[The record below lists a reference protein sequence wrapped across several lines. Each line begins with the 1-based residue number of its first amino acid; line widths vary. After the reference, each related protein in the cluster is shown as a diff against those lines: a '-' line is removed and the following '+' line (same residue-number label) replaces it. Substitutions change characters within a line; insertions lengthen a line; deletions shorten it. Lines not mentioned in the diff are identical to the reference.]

1 MQKIAV
7 ILFVITAVFQWLVP
21 VDMIKGKEDVLKN
34 GTAFYFKTQP
44 IDPVDFMRGR
54 YINLYFE
61 NNRFVKDTAN
71 NDFEYNEKAYI
82 TVATAKTGE
91 SFAVNVT
98 KEKPTSTSN
107 YFKAKIYAYQN
118 DSIITIYFPF
128 DKFYMEENKAPVA
141 ETVYNE
147 NNRDILKKCFAKVF
161 IKDGEFVLSDVLI
174 DGKSIV
180 ELSGQQAME

>member
-1 MQKIAV
+1 MQKITA
-7 ILFVITAVFQWLVP
+7 ILFIITAVFQWLVP
-21 VDMIKGKEDVLKN
+21 VDMIEGKEDVLEN

-44 IDPVDFMRGR
+44 IDPIDYMRGR
-54 YINLYFE
+54 YINLFFE
-61 NNRFVKDTAN
+61 NNRFIKDTAN

-91 SFAVNVT
+91 SFVVNVT
-98 KEKPTSTSN
+98 KEKPTLTSN
-107 YFKAKIYAYQN
+107 YFKAVVYAYPN

-147 NNRDILKKCFAKVF
+147 SNRDTSKKCFAKVF

-174 DGKSIV
+174 DGKSIA
-180 ELSGQQAME
+180 ELSGE